1 MGPRN
6 AGLRSHRPEET
17 FMSAISRRH
26 FIGSAAAASAIPLIG
41 SSAHAQQTD
50 WPNRQIKIIAGYPA
64 GGQTDL
70 FSRTY
75 GEYIRSET
83 GQNVVVENKA
93 GASGSVAAVEAKRSA
108 PDGYTLM
115 FTITTTMIMNRVL
128 IKDIPYDAE
137 KDFVLVSI
145 MPAGSLPFV
154 VGEKTGAKTLAEFVA
169 YAKKAEKINIGTYG
183 AGSYAHMA
191 IVEMNKLYGLKM
203 EAVHYRGEAPMW
215 TDLAG
220 GFIDGAHGSYGAALP
235 VLQSGRGRAVAVS
248 RKRMSVL
255 PDVPTFT
262 EQGLTPRLFQLTGF
276 QCCVVPAGTPP
287 EIIQKLSKLL
297 VAGGKTEKIQQ
308 LMKSF
313 GVDDTAMTFEAT
325 QKLYKDE
332 APVWLEAVSGL
343 GLTPS

>member
-1 MGPRN
+1 
-6 AGLRSHRPEET
+6 
-17 FMSAISRRH
+17 MSAISRRH
-26 FIGSAAAASAIPLIG
+26 FIGSAAAASAIPLVG
-41 SSAHAQQTD
+41 PSAYAQAD
-50 WPNRQIKIIAGYPA
+50 WPTRSIKIIAGYPA

-70 FSRTY
+70 FARTY
-75 GEYIRSET
+75 GEYIRAET

-93 GASGSVAAVEAKRSA
+93 GASGSVAAAEAKRAA

-154 VGEKTGAKTLAEFVA
+154 VGEKTGAKTLAEFIA
-169 YAKKAEKINIGTYG
+169 YAKKAEKINVGTYG

-191 IVEMNKLYGLKM
+191 IVEMNRQYGLKI
-203 EAVHYRGEAPMW
+203 EPVHYRGEAPMW

-220 GFIDGAHGSYGAALP
+220 GFIDGAHGSYGAALS
-235 VLQSGRGRAVAVS
+235 VLQSGRGHAVAVS

-255 PDVPTFT
+255 PDVPSFS
-262 EQGLTPRLFQLTGF
+262 ELGVTPRLFQLTGF
-276 QCCVVPAGTPP
+276 QCCVVPTGTPADV
-287 EIIQKLSKLL
+287 IQKLSKLL
-297 VAGGKTEKIQQ
+297 VAGGKSEKLQQ

-313 GVDDTAMTFEAT
+313 GVDDTAMTFEET
-325 QKLYKDE
+325 QKLFKEE
-332 APVWLEAVSGL
+332 APIWLEAVASL
-343 GLTPS
+343 GLAPS